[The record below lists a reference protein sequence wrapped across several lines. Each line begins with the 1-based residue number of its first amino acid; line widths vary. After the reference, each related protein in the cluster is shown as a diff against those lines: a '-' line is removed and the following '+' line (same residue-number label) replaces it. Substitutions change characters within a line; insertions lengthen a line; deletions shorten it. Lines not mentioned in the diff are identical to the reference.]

1 MPGRRPG
8 LSECC
13 DVSLTATFAVGTCAT
28 SEIISLIRLHVPAL
42 MSLNEARLLNHS
54 STRFNDKQKV
64 FYRNSFVNRYIFPD
78 GELTGTAK
86 VMMAMT
92 GENWEVFHEENLRHH
107 YAKTLHAWR
116 MTLEDHWD
124 EAVTEV
130 GERKSRVWRLYMAV
144 SEFGFARNVIQLHQ
158 FLGVNTTDE
167 GVSRPYCT

>member
-1 MPGRRPG
+1 M
-8 LSECC
+8 
-13 DVSLTATFAVGTCAT
+13 
-28 SEIISLIRLHVPAL
+28 
-42 MSLNEARLLNHS
+42 LNHS

-64 FYRNSFVNRYIFPD
+64 FYHNSFVNRYICPD

-86 VMMAMT
+86 VMVAMT

-116 MTLEDHWD
+116 MNLEDHWD

-144 SEFGFARNVIQLHQ
+144 SEFGFAMNVTQLHQ

-167 GVSRPYCT
+167 GVSAMPLRLDFCKTGELADEASPVEHSAVTETATSNGKAHHPQHS